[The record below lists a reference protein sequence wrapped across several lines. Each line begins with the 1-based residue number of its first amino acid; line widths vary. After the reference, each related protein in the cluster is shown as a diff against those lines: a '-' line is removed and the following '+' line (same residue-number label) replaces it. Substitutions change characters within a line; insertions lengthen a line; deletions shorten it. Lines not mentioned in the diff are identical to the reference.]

1 VPDDRRPVVSIKDL
15 ADRTSLPHKTCGA
28 CYALESLPDDKAAV
42 LVDLLSNP
50 GIRYQELS
58 DELAAD
64 PDWQLAVDWEAL
76 SRHARGRCAAK
87 VKLRGGK

>member
-1 VPDDRRPVVSIKDL
+1 MAVADL
-15 ADRTSLPHKTCGA
+15 IHKTQGVPHKTCA
-28 CYALESLPDDKAAV
+28 TCHALANLPDDKAAT
-42 LVDLLSNP
+42 LIDLLANP
-50 GIRYQELS
+50 AVRYRELS

-87 VKLRGGK
+87 VKLRGTR